1 MGDVLATIQVGVY
14 TYPLL
19 IAGTGCTLLAVG
31 IGYLLARQFGSVI
44 FGGATLFVFF
54 FHTMVQLL
62 LPTLNLGPRQQTT
75 VVVILLLLTA
85 PSAYLLGQILYR
97 TSRAGIAFGSVW
109 LFFVA
114 LFFIGYSMAGNL
126 GVALITLPAMLL
138 FWSTLLILAARYLL
152 PVKGRKEIYQAMRS
166 LLTYTLGAHL
176 PYRVVR
182 DRRMIKRHD
191 GKKAGKRFTGPGIV
205 LTDLDHTVAIWDGL
219 QLMDI
224 PEPGLIFTNGFEKVQ
239 ELFDLRPQHRVVTT
253 RAITADGI
261 PLKVATFMRFR
272 IDAGQQEPQIGDA
285 YPFRRRAAFRALR
298 AGMIEIHR
306 EGSGYEEI
314 EHRDKQSWEDI
325 VPRTAQYV
333 LRNVLADYR
342 FDELSQRYW
351 DPGDEDNPQMVRSEI
366 QARFRRELEE
376 AVLEWGIQVQAAG
389 FGNLE
394 AAVDEIG
401 TTRIEN
407 WRVLWARKI
416 LALLSQS
423 EAKALMK
430 EAKVRTD
437 TYVELVD
444 RVSDLI
450 KRDDV
455 DEAEVAAN
463 IVIMRFTDAV
473 QEIIGDPMVR
483 RSLPGDV
490 VKTLSQ
496 IEQIANGEE
505 KEEGEEGEEHEA

>member
-1 MGDVLATIQVGVY
+1 
-14 TYPLL
+14 
-19 IAGTGCTLLAVG
+19 
-31 IGYLLARQFGSVI
+31 
-44 FGGATLFVFF
+44 
-54 FHTMVQLL
+54 
-62 LPTLNLGPRQQTT
+62 
-75 VVVILLLLTA
+75 
-85 PSAYLLGQILYR
+85 
-97 TSRAGIAFGSVW
+97 
-109 LFFVA
+109 
-114 LFFIGYSMAGNL
+114 
-126 GVALITLPAMLL
+126 
-138 FWSTLLILAARYLL
+138 
-152 PVKGRKEIYQAMRS
+152 
-166 LLTYTLGAHL
+166 
-176 PYRVVR
+176 
-182 DRRMIKRHD
+182 
-191 GKKAGKRFTGPGIV
+191 
-205 LTDLDHTVAIWDGL
+205 
-219 QLMDI
+219 
-224 PEPGLIFTNGFEKVQ
+224 
-239 ELFDLRPQHRVVTT
+239 
-253 RAITADGI
+253 
-261 PLKVATFMRFR
+261 MRFR
-272 IDAGQQEPQIGDA
+272 IDAGQQEPQIGNA